1 MYENGIRHLKV
12 LSCLGFYDSVFLRS
26 AVFRGRQ
33 GEHSKG
39 CEMKALRDAMNGTSF
54 NQVQPRQRWLGFQ
67 SQALGFLLGSNKK
80 RGILVALA
88 AKCYVRAL
96 STVANHKHAS

>member
-1 MYENGIRHLKV
+1 MEWSTSKFFPALAFMI
-12 LSCLGFYDSVFLRS
+12 VFLRPAAS
-26 AVFRGRQ
+26 RGRQ
-33 GEHSKG
+33 GERSKG
-39 CEMKALRDAMNGTSF
+39 CDRKAVRDAMNGTSF
-54 NQVQPRQRWLGFQ
+54 NQVQPRPWWLGFQ